1 MERPQERNDRNDRNE
16 NRKPEGVNS
25 LAESMT
31 RRKVAFK
38 KPADAKA
45 QVKRVRKNT
54 DQFVGRRKTSVARV
68 ALKAGSGKII
78 INNREL
84 NEYFPRADLRAAVLA
99 PFAVSEKVGQFDVKA
114 TVYGGGIQG
123 QAQAISLGIARS
135 IDQNDNTVHSKLKA
149 AGLLKRDP
157 RMVERKKYGLHKA
170 RRATQFSKR

>member
-1 MERPQERNDRNDRNE
+1 MENQSERKE
-16 NRKPEGVNS
+16 NKKVEMAS

-38 KPADAKA
+38 KTADDKA
-45 QVKRVRKNT
+45 QTKRERKPT

-68 ALKAGSGKII
+68 ALKMGSGKVI

-84 NEYFPRADLRAAVLA
+84 NEYFSRADLRAAVLH
-99 PFAVSEKVGQFDVKA
+99 PFQVAEKVGQYDVKVS
-114 TVYGGGIQG
+114 VYGGGIQG

-135 IDQNDNTVHSKLKA
+135 IDRNDETSHSKLKA
-149 AGLLKRDP
+149 AGLLRRDP

>member
-1 MERPQERNDRNDRNE
+1 MDKPQERQDRGEGRRNE
-16 NRKPEGVNS
+16 GVTS

-31 RRKVAFK
+31 RRKVALK

-45 QVKRVRKNT
+45 QVRRTRKNT

-68 ALKAGSGKII
+68 ALKSGSGKIT
-78 INNREL
+78 INNRDL
-84 NEYFPRADLRAAVLA
+84 NEYFTRADLRAAVLQ
-99 PFAVSEKVGQFDVKA
+99 PFVVAEKAGQFDVKA
-114 TVYGGGIQG
+114 TVYGGGIRG

-135 IDQNDNTVHSKLKA
+135 IDQNDNTTHSKLKA
-149 AGLLKRDP
+149 AGLLTRDP

>member
-1 MERPQERNDRNDRNE
+1 MEKPNE
-16 NRKPEGVNS
+16 KNEGRKVEGVVS

-31 RRKVAFK
+31 RRKMTLK
-38 KPADAKA
+38 KSPDAKA
-45 QVKRVRKNT
+45 QVKRTRKPT

-68 ALKAGSGKII
+68 ALKSGSGKIV

-84 NEYFPRADLRAAVLA
+84 NEYFTRADLRAAVLL
-99 PFAVSEKVGQFDVKA
+99 PFNVTEKAGQFDVKA

-135 IDQNDNTVHSKLKA
+135 LDLNDSTTHSKLKA
-149 AGLLKRDP
+149 AGLLTRDP

>member
-1 MERPQERNDRNDRNE
+1 MEKPQDRQDRGE
-16 NRKPEGVNS
+16 QRKPEGVVS

-31 RRKVAFK
+31 RRKVALK
-38 KPADAKA
+38 KPTDDKA
-45 QVKRVRKNT
+45 QVRRTRKNT

-68 ALKAGSGKII
+68 SLKAGSGKIT
-78 INNREL
+78 INNRDIS
-84 NEYFPRADLRAAVLA
+84 EYFPRADLRAAVLE
-99 PFAVSEKVGQFDVKA
+99 PFVVTEKAGQFDVKA
-114 TVYGGGIQG
+114 SVYGGGIQG

-135 IDQNDNTVHSKLKA
+135 IDQNDNAQHSKLKA